1 MGDVELV
8 TIHHAGL
15 GRHDRVTVEAA
26 AALARGGWE
35 IVDDLPVPSPA
46 VPFDVD
52 PDTPVD
58 LEHPQLGRTCTVP
71 AGAARALVANG
82 GWQLATDTGPLDPD
96 QAAADEQ
103 ALLAELSG
111 LTPDELDRLVDTP
124 EPTNAPDPHHTE
136 D

>member
-1 MGDVELV
+1 MADPQMV
-8 TIHHAGL
+8 TIYHADL
-15 GRHDRVTVEAA
+15 DRHDQVTVEAA
-26 AALARGGWE
+26 AALARGGWD
-35 IVDDLPVPSPA
+35 IVDDLPTEPPA
-46 VPFDVD
+46 VPLDAD

-82 GWQLATDTGPLDPD
+82 GWHLATDTGPLDPD

-103 ALLAELSG
+103 ALLVELSG
-111 LTPDELDRLVDTP
+111 LTPEQLAHLTDPADTGD
-124 EPTNAPDPHHTE
+124 PTTPDTE